1 MKRKLILWGL
11 VFLFLAGLV
20 LAGCDVTSIPISQRE
35 AIQTCRDWRPGDL
48 ARIKETAPDPEMRG
62 NVYKVVEAMVVQDT
76 DNNKQQVW
84 LCQIRLDGLP
94 TDKNLFDSFWLLKS
108 NM

>member
-20 LAGCDVTSIPISQRE
+20 LAGCDVASIPSSQRA

-62 NVYKVVEAMVVQDT
+62 KEYRVVEAMVVQDT
-76 DNNKQQVW
+76 DNNKQLVW

-94 TDKNLFDSFWLLKS
+94 TNKNVFDSYWLFK
-108 NM
+108 